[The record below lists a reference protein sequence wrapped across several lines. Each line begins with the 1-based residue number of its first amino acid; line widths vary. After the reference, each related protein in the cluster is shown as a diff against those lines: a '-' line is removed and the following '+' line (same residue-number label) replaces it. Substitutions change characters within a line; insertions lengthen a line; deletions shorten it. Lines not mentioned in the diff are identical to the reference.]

1 MGEVTAIRKR
11 QRVMQPVKQVS
22 LTEQVYEALRTQILT
37 CVIRPGQEL
46 NEAEVAE
53 RFDISKTPAREA
65 LAALRQEGLVRSFP
79 RRGYQV
85 TPITFSDMDELF
97 DVRTILEAG
106 AAELACMKLTAEQI
120 DHLNSLA
127 DATYNQ
133 GEQLSLAT
141 FIRSNRDFH
150 LAIAKATGNGR
161 LVQLLTHQ
169 IDALERFFYLGAQ
182 LRDVNNE
189 TTVSHHQIVETL
201 ASRNQTTAREIMIRH
216 NEQTR
221 QGLFQALATGRG
233 YDLIN
238 L

>member
-1 MGEVTAIRKR
+1 MGETTITRKR
-11 QRVMQPVKQVS
+11 RRAVQPAKPAS
-22 LTEQVYEALRTQILT
+22 LTEQVYETLRTQILT

-46 NEAEVAE
+46 NEAEIAE
-53 RFDISKTPAREA
+53 QFNISKTPAREA
-65 LAALRQEGLVRSFP
+65 LAALRQEGLIRSFP

-85 TPITFSDMDELF
+85 TPITFADMDELF

-106 AAELACMKLTAEQI
+106 AAEFACPRLTAEQI
-120 DHLNSLA
+120 DHLNVLA
-127 DATYNQ
+127 DATYDQ

-141 FIRSNRDFH
+141 FIKSNREFH
-150 LAIAKATGNGR
+150 LAIAEATGNGR
-161 LVQLLTHQ
+161 LVQLLTQQ

-182 LRDVNNE
+182 LRDVNKE
-189 TTVSHHQIVETL
+189 TTVSHHRIVETL
-201 ASRNQTTAREIMIRH
+201 ASRDQAAAKEIMILH

-221 QGLFQALATGRG
+221 QGLFQALAAGRG